1 MAGWHSGGVPTDGCG
16 VPHVDV
22 TVVAALV
29 DDLGPD
35 AVADLCQLF
44 VSESQERVRTVR
56 SASGSSDADVVAR
69 SAHRLKSACGFL
81 GAGGLAALCARIE
94 RAARDDRLAEVAAL
108 VDLLAD
114 ELEAVVVEV
123 RSAIADLCPGRRRPG
138 PASIAT

>member
-29 DDLGPD
+29 DDLGRD

-44 VSESQERVRTVR
+44 VSESRERVRTVR
-56 SASGSSDADVVAR
+56 SACASGDSDAAAR

-81 GAGGLAALCARIE
+81 GAGGVAAVCARIE
-94 RAARDDRLAEVAAL
+94 RLARDDRLTEVAAL
-108 VDLLAD
+108 VDVLAD
-114 ELEAVVVEV
+114 GLEAVVVEV
-123 RSAIADLCPGRRRPG
+123 RCAIADLCPGRRRPG
-138 PASIAT
+138 PASIVT